1 MKQQE
6 TICKDCYGRRVIYQT
21 NGFTGI
27 TTVSPCKRCRKE
39 PESNKEWKA
48 SLINKLAKNNQ
59 MTEEQV
65 VEFIGV

>member
-1 MKQQE
+1 MKQKE
-6 TICKDCYGRRVIYQT
+6 TICKDCYGRGVIYQT

-39 PESNKEWKA
+39 TESNKEWKD
-48 SLINKLAKNNQ
+48 SLIKKLAKNNQ